1 MWFSLSDQAFQNQA
15 SLLACLLGSNN
26 INDGSSASNL
36 QIPTANHQQRDHETE
51 QALRAAFNELS
62 RNEQVKAL
70 TDMYA
75 FPGSASLEENP
86 AMVNRLL
93 RDFEEEVQRE

>member
-1 MWFSLSDQAFQNQA
+1 MMVHLRRICKSRLRIISRETTRQSSVREFVYNFW
-15 SLLACLLGSNN
+15 LL
-26 INDGSSASNL
+26 
-36 QIPTANHQQRDHETE
+36 TE